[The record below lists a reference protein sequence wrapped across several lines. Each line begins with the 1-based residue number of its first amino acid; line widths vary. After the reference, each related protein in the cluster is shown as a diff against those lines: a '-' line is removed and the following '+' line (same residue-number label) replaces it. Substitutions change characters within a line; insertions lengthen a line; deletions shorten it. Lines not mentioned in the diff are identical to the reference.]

1 MTLQKTND
9 VGSVTSPTPKNISTD
24 TTTNTNVTSTQ
35 ELKPPIPNLI
45 GLGVLFIATLLTIY
59 AGYVHGNMHLLTTLK
74 NAHP

>member
-59 AGYVHGNMHLLTTLK
+59 AGYV
-74 NAHP
+74 PW